1 MSVYWN
7 MSNSI
12 SEDMFNIY
20 QIYHRFWSWIS
31 WWANYSAL
39 GSDAIHW
46 MMQVRPAGPHL
57 WRDGLNQDL
66 PSVHMD
72 QESALLTMSVYDG
85 LWIMSL
91 SLWRCEERQAGFYLA
106 FTIGLLEVFLAFT
119 ISRHVFCWGYNRWIS
134 LAWTSCDI
142 LHYFNCIISHSN
154 LDLTHNAS
162 QWRIWHAFNLNQSFL
177 PRGTFWTS
185 NHCRPLRVVSFL
197 QMAGD
202 VRWKPAFRNIQKSS
216 LFVIMWIFIRDTC
229 WLGSLNFGVLEDKF
243 WELGNTSP
251 EKVSCRLRR
260 RWLPFAS
267 HNLDC

>member
-1 MSVYWN
+1 MRSTGWCWFDLLVHIFGEMGSTKTYHLCTWTRNRRFQQCRFMMVYESWAWAF
-7 MSNSI
+7 
-12 SEDMFNIY
+12 ED
-20 QIYHRFWSWIS
+20 
-31 WWANYSAL
+31 
-39 GSDAIHW
+39 
-46 MMQVRPAGPHL
+46 VRNA
-57 WRDGLNQDL
+57 R
-66 PSVHMD
+66 
-72 QESALLTMSVYDG
+72 
-85 LWIMSL
+85 
-91 SLWRCEERQAGFYLA
+91 LA
-106 FTIGLLEVFLAFT
+106 FTWHLLLGYLRCSWHLLSAGM
-119 ISRHVFCWGYNRWIS
+119 FCWGYNRWIS

-162 QWRIWHAFNLNQSFL
+162 QCRIWHAFNLNQSFL

-202 VRWKPAFRNIQKSS
+202 VCWKPAFWNIQKSS